1 MIGAVGV
8 LAGRS
13 EPDGG
18 TGARCGLGAADL
30 GGAGP
35 GSGEGDSS
43 GNAWGDGPVASATRS
58 SYNSLMAQPPA
69 PYTNPGLPDKLI
81 VSSPTTSDRLIA
93 ILILLTFLILM
104 AMMLSIG
111 MLSSNYDSG
120 GESLGTAFLVFIL
133 FALLFVPIVAYFV
146 WLIRKEQGTRT
157 VVDSSGLL
165 LEKPGAQALFIPW
178 QNAHGHITVK
188 TVSQYVPGTSTPAMM
203 SLILVVFDQE
213 EIVLPG
219 SVLNSYP
226 LSSRAIG
233 QQSYATAMQIL
244 AYDPWGQKE
253 PLMQSDNT
261 FTPYMP
267 QNMYAARNMYM
278 FQNIMRT

>member
-1 MIGAVGV
+1 M
-8 LAGRS
+8 
-13 EPDGG
+13 
-18 TGARCGLGAADL
+18 T
-30 GGAGP
+30 
-35 GSGEGDSS
+35 
-43 GNAWGDGPVASATRS
+43 
-58 SYNSLMAQPPA
+58 QPPA

-81 VSSPTTSDRLIA
+81 VRSRASSNRLIVV
-93 ILILLTFLILM
+93 LVVLVCLILM
-104 AMMLSIG
+104 LMALSFLLLEPDPYDYLG
-111 MLSSNYDSG
+111 ERSFRPSS
-120 GESLGTAFLVFIL
+120 LLMIFFV
-133 FALLFVPIVAYFV
+133 LLFVPIIVYFV

-157 VVDSSGLL
+157 VVDNSGLL
-165 LEKPGAQALFIPW
+165 LEKPGAQARFIPW

-203 SLILVVFDQE
+203 SLILVALDQE

-226 LSSRAIG
+226 LSSRDIG
-233 QQSYATAMQIL
+233 QQTYATAMQIL

-267 QNMYAARNMYM
+267 PNMYMYRNMYM
-278 FQNIMRT
+278 PHNTFYT